1 MIEPTHST
9 LETTDAYAAHSKRHL
24 KQEVQL
30 EARLNNYETLKVC
43 LLLGPVVFGKL
54 FSYLATGDVHY
65 RPTKKQLAQTQADI
79 SSYRILF
86 THNTNQNFPSS
97 SSSTERNR
105 RTWNT

>member
-54 FSYLATGDVHY
+54 FS
-65 RPTKKQLAQTQADI
+65 
-79 SSYRILF
+79 
-86 THNTNQNFPSS
+86 
-97 SSSTERNR
+97 
-105 RTWNT
+105 